1 MVLIKYADYV
11 LFVPFMV
18 DRFDHFKISPL
29 SIKALH
35 EVAGFDTMTVV
46 QDATLPVILKGM

>member
-1 MVLIKYADYV
+1 MLSNRMLTTFC
-11 LFVPFMV
+11 LFHLWIN
-18 DRFDHFKISPL
+18 RFDHFKISPL

-46 QDATLPVILKGM
+46 QDATMPVILKGM